1 MKRTSALGIALAI
14 AIGAGMPA
22 FASSTQPHTAHA
34 NAAYPA
40 KETLS
45 LDQGRK
51 WATDAS
57 LRKHM
62 DEIRA
67 VLARHREAILRDK
80 LTVEQEQALARAIVS
95 RVAAIMTDCDLE
107 PRADANLHLVMAELV
122 QAAEILDG
130 KGRQEPRL
138 GATRAVR
145 AAQMYATYFDHPGWS
160 PIF

>member
-1 MKRTSALGIALAI
+1 MKRTPALGIAVAI
-14 AIGAGMPA
+14 AIGAALPA
-22 FASSTQPHTAHA
+22 CASSTQSLAAHA

-40 KETLS
+40 RETLS

-57 LRKHM
+57 LRRHM
-62 DEIRA
+62 DEIRI
-67 VLARHREAILRDK
+67 VLAQHREPILRDK
-80 LTVEQEQALARAIVS
+80 LTVEQERTLARVIENK
-95 RVAAIMTDCDLE
+95 VASIMTDCDLE

-122 QAAEILDG
+122 QAADILNG
-130 KGRQEPRL
+130 KARQEPRL